1 MSTEYL
7 EKELAASEAERSYLL
22 DLAAR
27 RSAAASKLEREVAEL
42 QRDKARLDWLLE
54 NVICAYEKSW
64 HPKDTEYLA
73 TREEIDE
80 AMGGSK

>member
-7 EKELAASEAERSYLL
+7 EKELEASESERSYLL

-42 QRDKARLDWLLE
+42 RKDKERLDWLLE

-80 AMGGSK
+80 AMGGAR